1 MTRTFNWRLVFK
13 TMGVLTT
20 LEALF
25 MLVPTLTAWWYHE
38 ADLGAWIV
46 SSAIT
51 WFNSWWL
58 FNFIAWIWIFDDDM
72 STMIILN
79 V

>member
-20 LEALF
+20 LEALV
-25 MLVPTLTAWWYHE
+25 MLVPTLTAWWYDE
-38 ADLGAWIV
+38 ADMGAWIV

-51 WFNSWWL
+51 WLSSWRML
-58 FNFIAWIWIFDDDM
+58 LA
-72 STMIILN
+72 
-79 V
+79 